1 MGKIKLVMWQITENY
16 EWDKIRWN
24 FKWVRDMQEVPQD
37 PVYHAE
43 GDVEIHTR
51 MVLEALQALDD
62 FKALA
67 EQDQHTLR
75 AAALLHDVEN
85 VLPW

>member
-43 GDVEIHTR
+43 GDVEIHT
-51 MVLEALQALDD
+51 
-62 FKALA
+62 
-67 EQDQHTLR
+67 
-75 AAALLHDVEN
+75 
-85 VLPW
+85 